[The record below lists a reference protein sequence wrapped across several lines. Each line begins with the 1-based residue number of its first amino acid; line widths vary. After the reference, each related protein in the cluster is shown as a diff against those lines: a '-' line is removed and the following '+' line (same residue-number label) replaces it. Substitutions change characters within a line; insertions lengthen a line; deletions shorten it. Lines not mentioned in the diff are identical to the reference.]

1 MNNEK
6 IKKIIISLIFVVII
20 FSIDRISKILILNI
34 VNETGKIDIYV
45 NSFLNL
51 YLVWNKG
58 IGFGLLSFNE
68 KSTYDIITFIILL
81 INLIIIYLIYI
92 EKTSKIYFL
101 LAILGGSLG
110 NLFDR
115 IYYNAVPDFIDINY
129 KDYHWFIFNVADIF
143 ITIGIIGLIIFELFG
158 LNFDEQKN

>member
-101 LAILGGSLG
+101 LAILG
-110 NLFDR
+110 
-115 IYYNAVPDFIDINY
+115 
-129 KDYHWFIFNVADIF
+129 
-143 ITIGIIGLIIFELFG
+143 
-158 LNFDEQKN
+158 

>member
-34 VNETGKIDIYV
+34 VNETGKIDIYI

-81 INLIIIYLIYI
+81 INLVIIYLIYL
-92 EKTSKIYFL
+92 EKTAKIYFL

-129 KDYHWFIFNVADIF
+129 KGYHWFIFNVADIF
-143 ITIGIIGLIIFELFG
+143 ITFGILCLIISEM
-158 LNFDEQKN
+158 LNYKKSK

>member
-20 FSIDRISKILILNI
+20 FLIDRISKILILNI
-34 VNETGKIDIYV
+34 VNETGKIDIYI

-81 INLIIIYLIYI
+81 INLVIIYLIYL
-92 EKTSKIYFL
+92 EKTAKIYFL

-129 KDYHWFIFNVADIF
+129 KGYHWFIFNVADIF
-143 ITIGIIGLIIFELFG
+143 ITFGILCLIISEM
-158 LNFDEQKN
+158 LNYKKSK